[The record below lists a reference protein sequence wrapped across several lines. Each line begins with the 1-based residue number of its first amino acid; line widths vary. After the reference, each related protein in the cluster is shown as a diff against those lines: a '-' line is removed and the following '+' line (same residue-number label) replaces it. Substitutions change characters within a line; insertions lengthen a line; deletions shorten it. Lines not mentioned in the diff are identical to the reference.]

1 MNGRSD
7 RDGFTMENKCMTFHI
22 SQLNIAILANR
33 FSHIQTNVSKYRTC
47 TYYIF
52 KSFSVMVRA
61 SISASGVGEPKLMEL

>member
-7 RDGFTMENKCMTFHI
+7 RDGFTKENKCTTFHI

-33 FSHIQTNVSKYRTC
+33 FSHIQTNVCKYRTC
-47 TYYIF
+47 TFF
-52 KSFSVMVRA
+52 KSLSVMVRA